1 MIFILTKAKKIEKK
15 SVFAHFEFVAI
26 KVNTFS
32 GMRSLGFCNTF
43 CKLPPAL
50 VIHLSKYVYVL

>member
-1 MIFILTKAKKIEKK
+1 MIFILTRAKKKK
-15 SVFAHFEFVAI
+15 KKCVFAHFEFVAT

-32 GMRSLGFCNTF
+32 GMRGLDFCNTF

-50 VIHLSKYVYVL
+50 VIHLSKYVYVP